1 MILHKAL
8 LFIAAAAAL
17 AAAAA
22 VGVVAIAFT
31 IYALAR
37 EWVGPAGASAVVVG
51 VVALLFL
58 ILGLIAAFRVFR
70 PKPQPGLGDHIAD
83 FVRTK
88 PLASAIGLLAGG
100 LFAIRSPQV
109 LLTLLMAFLEPRSD
123 KK

>member
-51 VVALLFL
+51 AVALLFL
-58 ILGLIAAFRVFR
+58 ILGLIAAFRVLR
-70 PKPQPGLGDHIAD
+70 PKPEPGLGDHIAD

-88 PLASAIGLLAGG
+88 PLAAAIGLLAGG
-100 LFAIRSPQV
+100 VFAIRSPQV
-109 LLTLLMAFLEPRSD
+109 MLTLLMAFLQPKSD